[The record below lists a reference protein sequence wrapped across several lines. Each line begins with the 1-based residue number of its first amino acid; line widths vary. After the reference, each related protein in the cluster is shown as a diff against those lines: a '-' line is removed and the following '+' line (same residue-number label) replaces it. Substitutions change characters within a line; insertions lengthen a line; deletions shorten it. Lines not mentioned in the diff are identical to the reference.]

1 MPKENCILKPTEQ
14 DRFAAAFELLTHF
27 AKIAQHFCWILS
39 DASVNF
45 FFLFSFFSIF
55 TCGFVV
61 GAAIML
67 HLFAELLR
75 EPISNLSVTLPTSG
89 CQQN

>member
-45 FFLFSFFSIF
+45 FSCFLFFPFLP
-55 TCGFVV
+55 VV
-61 GAAIML
+61 SWL
-67 HLFAELLR
+67 ELLSCF
-75 EPISNLSVTLPTSG
+75 IFLLSF
-89 CQQN
+89 

>member
-45 FFLFSFFSIF
+45 FFLFSFFFHFYLWFRGWSCYHASSF
-55 TCGFVV
+55 CWAFKRT
-61 GAAIML
+61 
-67 HLFAELLR
+67 
-75 EPISNLSVTLPTSG
+75 NL
-89 CQQN
+89 